1 MGRKCSL
8 SVSIRGPSADSPLA
22 VTELGEYC
30 EILKEGVSIGSDPRC
45 TIVLPELAPVVV
57 RVIGASSHKLLYR
70 LPDGAT
76 FPLPPVARPVGRYN
90 QRVDNGEFEVGPY
103 RIQFSESYRDE

>member
-1 MGRKCSL
+1 MGRKCIL

-45 TIVLPELAPVVV
+45 TIVLPELAPVAV
-57 RVIGASSHKLLYR
+57 RVIGASNHQLLYR
-70 LPDGAT
+70 LPDVVT
-76 FPLPPVARPVGRYN
+76 FPLPAVARPLGRYD
-90 QRVDNGEFEVGPY
+90 QRVDNGEFAVGPY

>member
-1 MGRKCSL
+1 
-8 SVSIRGPSADSPLA
+8 LA
-22 VTELGEYC
+22 IIELGEYR
-30 EILKEGVSIGSDPRC
+30 EVLKEGVSIGSDPRC
-45 TIVLPELAPVVV
+45 AIVLPELAPVVV

-76 FPLPPVARPVGRYN
+76 FPLPPVARPVGRYD